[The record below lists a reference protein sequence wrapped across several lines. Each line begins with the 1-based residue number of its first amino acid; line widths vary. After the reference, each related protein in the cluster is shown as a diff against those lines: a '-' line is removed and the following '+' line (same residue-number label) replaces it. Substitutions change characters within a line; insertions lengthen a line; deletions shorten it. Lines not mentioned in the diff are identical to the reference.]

1 MPKILIIEDD
11 PEVISGY
18 RMLFEQ
24 EGIDVLIVTTLI
36 EALQA
41 YKAHPDIAA
50 VFVDGLF
57 PHRAGESHRP
67 GPGRSCSGV
76 QFLRAVEHRCPMF
89 ACSSDS
95 GINRQMRDAG
105 AIETCEKGLCTL
117 IRAKRILADMAK

>member
-11 PEVISGY
+11 PSFISCY
-18 RMLFEQ
+18 RVLFEQ
-24 EGIDVLIVTTLI
+24 EEIDALVVTTLI

-95 GINRQMRDAG
+95 GINRQMREAG
-105 AIETCEKGLCTL
+105 AVETCEKGMHIL
-117 IRAKRILADMAK
+117 IRAKQILADMAK